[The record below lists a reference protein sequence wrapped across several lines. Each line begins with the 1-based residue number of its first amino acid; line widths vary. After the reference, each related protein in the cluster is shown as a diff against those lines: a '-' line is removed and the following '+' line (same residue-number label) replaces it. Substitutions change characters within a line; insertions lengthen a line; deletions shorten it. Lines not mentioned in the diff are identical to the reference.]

1 MWISGLCI
9 ATVSVSHCVQARRRY
24 KSRHF
29 PRITH
34 TAAIHPPVLLNLS
47 VATPGDSSAEILPM
61 QIPHP
66 SLQASVGLGL
76 RRGLMKDLQAARTG
90 DFDFLEVAP
99 ENWIGV
105 GGAHGAALRELAERY
120 PLSCHGLSLSLGGST
135 PLDVGFLREV
145 RTFLDQHKVPL
156 YSEHLSYCSDDG
168 HLYDLLPLPFTEEAV
183 HHVAARIR
191 QAQDILG
198 RRLAVENVSYYAAPR
213 QDMDE
218 VTFTN
223 AVLREADC
231 DLLLDVNNV
240 YVNSINHGF
249 DPQTFLAAIEPGRVV
264 GMHVAGHFDESD
276 TLKIDTHG
284 ASVKPVVW
292 SLLADAYARFGAQPT
307 LLERDFNFPAFSE
320 LVAELQTIRRLQ
332 IEGGPR
338 G

>member
-1 MWISGLCI
+1 MQ
-9 ATVSVSHCVQARRRY
+9 TPHVSRQ
-24 KSRHF
+24 
-29 PRITH
+29 P
-34 TAAIHPPVLLNLS
+34 
-47 VATPGDSSAEILPM
+47 
-61 QIPHP
+61 
-66 SLQASVGLGL
+66 SVGLGL
-76 RRGLMKDLQAARTG
+76 RRGLLKDLQAAPAG

-105 GGAHGAALRELAERY
+105 GGAHGAALRDLAERY
-120 PLSCHGLSLSLGGST
+120 PLSCHGLSLSLGGPA
-135 PLDVGFLREV
+135 PLDCGFLQEV
-145 RTFLDQHKVPL
+145 RVFLDHHRVEH

-191 QAQDILG
+191 QSQDILG
-198 RRLAVENVSYYAAPR
+198 RRLAVENVSNYAAPR

-240 YVNSINHGF
+240 YVNAINHGF
-249 DPQTFLAAIEPGRVV
+249 DPQDFLARIEPGRVV

-276 TLKIDTHG
+276 SLKIDTHG
-284 ASVKPVVW
+284 ASVKPQVW
-292 SLLADAYARFGAQPT
+292 SLLAEAYARFGAQPT
-307 LLERDFNFPAFSE
+307 LLERDFNFPAFAE

-332 IEGGPR
+332 GEGVQR

>member
-1 MWISGLCI
+1 MQ
-9 ATVSVSHCVQARRRY
+9 TPHVSRQ
-24 KSRHF
+24 
-29 PRITH
+29 P
-34 TAAIHPPVLLNLS
+34 
-47 VATPGDSSAEILPM
+47 
-61 QIPHP
+61 
-66 SLQASVGLGL
+66 SVGLGL
-76 RRGLMKDLQAARTG
+76 RRGLLKDLQAAPAG

-120 PLSCHGLSLSLGGST
+120 PLSCHGLSLSLGGPA
-135 PLDVGFLREV
+135 PLDSGFLQEV
-145 RTFLDQHKVPL
+145 RGFLDHHRVEH
-156 YSEHLSYCSDDG
+156 YSEHLSYCNDDG

-183 HHVAARIR
+183 HYVAARIR
-191 QAQDILG
+191 QSQDILG

-240 YVNSINHGF
+240 YVNAINHGF
-249 DPQTFLAAIEPGRVV
+249 DPQDFLARIEPGRVV

-276 TLKIDTHG
+276 SLKIDTHG
-284 ASVKPVVW
+284 ASVKPQVW
-292 SLLADAYARFGAQPT
+292 SLLAEAYARFGAQPT
-307 LLERDFNFPAFSE
+307 LLERDFNFPAFAE

-332 IEGGPR
+332 GEGVQR

>member
-1 MWISGLCI
+1 MHTLPS
-9 ATVSVSHCVQARRRY
+9 
-24 KSRHF
+24 SR
-29 PRITH
+29 
-34 TAAIHPPVLLNLS
+34 PP
-47 VATPGDSSAEILPM
+47 
-61 QIPHP
+61 
-66 SLQASVGLGL
+66 SVGLGL
-76 RRGLMKDLQAARTG
+76 RRGLLKDLQAARTG

-120 PLSCHGLSLSLGGST
+120 PLSCHGLSLSLGGFA
-135 PLDVGFLREV
+135 PLDVEFLQEV
-145 RTFLDQHKVPL
+145 RVFLDRYNVPL

-213 QDMDE
+213 QDLDE

-240 YVNSINHGF
+240 YVNAINHGF
-249 DPQTFLAAIEPGRVV
+249 DAQTFLAGLEPGRVV
-264 GMHVAGHFDESD
+264 GMHVAGYFDESD

-284 ASVKPVVW
+284 ASVKPQVW
-292 SLLADAYARFGAQPT
+292 ALLAEAYARFGAQPT

-320 LVAELQTIRRLQ
+320 LIAELQTIRHFQ
-332 IEGGPR
+332 AGGRHR

>member
-1 MWISGLCI
+1 MQ
-9 ATVSVSHCVQARRRY
+9 TPHVSRQ
-24 KSRHF
+24 
-29 PRITH
+29 P
-34 TAAIHPPVLLNLS
+34 
-47 VATPGDSSAEILPM
+47 
-61 QIPHP
+61 
-66 SLQASVGLGL
+66 SVGLGL
-76 RRGLMKDLQAARTG
+76 RRGLLKDLQAAPAG

-120 PLSCHGLSLSLGGST
+120 PLSCHGLSLSLGGPA
-135 PLDVGFLREV
+135 PLDCSLLQEV
-145 RTFLDQHKVPL
+145 RVFLDHHRVGH

-191 QAQDILG
+191 QSQDILG

-240 YVNSINHGF
+240 YVNAINHGF
-249 DPQTFLAAIEPGRVV
+249 DPQAFLARIEPGRVV

-276 TLKIDTHG
+276 SLKIDTHG
-284 ASVKPVVW
+284 ASVKPQVW
-292 SLLADAYARFGAQPT
+292 SLLAEAYARFGAQPT
-307 LLERDFNFPAFSE
+307 LLERDFNFPAFAE

-332 IEGGPR
+332 GEGAQR

>member
-1 MWISGLCI
+1 MQ
-9 ATVSVSHCVQARRRY
+9 TPHVSRQ
-24 KSRHF
+24 
-29 PRITH
+29 P
-34 TAAIHPPVLLNLS
+34 
-47 VATPGDSSAEILPM
+47 
-61 QIPHP
+61 
-66 SLQASVGLGL
+66 SVGLGL
-76 RRGLMKDLQAARTG
+76 RRGLLKDLQAAPAG

-105 GGAHGAALRELAERY
+105 GGAHGAALRDLAERY
-120 PLSCHGLSLSLGGST
+120 PLSCHGLSLSLGGPA
-135 PLDVGFLREV
+135 PLDCGFLQEV
-145 RTFLDQHKVPL
+145 RVFLDHHRVEH

-183 HHVAARIR
+183 HYVAARIR
-191 QAQDILG
+191 QSQDILG

-240 YVNSINHGF
+240 YVNAINHGF
-249 DPQTFLAAIEPGRVV
+249 DPRDFLARIEPGRVV

-276 TLKIDTHG
+276 SLKIDTHG
-284 ASVKPVVW
+284 ASVKPQVW
-292 SLLADAYARFGAQPT
+292 SLLAEAYARFGAQPT
-307 LLERDFNFPAFSE
+307 LLERDFNFPAFAE
-320 LVAELQTIRRLQ
+320 LLAELQTIRRLQ
-332 IEGGPR
+332 GEGAQR

>member
-1 MWISGLCI
+1 MQ
-9 ATVSVSHCVQARRRY
+9 TPHVSRQ
-24 KSRHF
+24 
-29 PRITH
+29 P
-34 TAAIHPPVLLNLS
+34 
-47 VATPGDSSAEILPM
+47 
-61 QIPHP
+61 
-66 SLQASVGLGL
+66 SVGLGL
-76 RRGLMKDLQAARTG
+76 RRGLLKDLQAAPTG

-120 PLSCHGLSLSLGGST
+120 PLSCHGLSLSLGGPA
-135 PLDVGFLREV
+135 PLDCSFLQEV
-145 RTFLDQHKVPL
+145 RVFLDHHRVGH

-191 QAQDILG
+191 QSQDILG

-240 YVNSINHGF
+240 YVNAINHGF
-249 DPQTFLAAIEPGRVV
+249 DPQAFLARIEPGRVV

-276 TLKIDTHG
+276 SLKIDTHG
-284 ASVKPVVW
+284 ASVKPQVW
-292 SLLADAYARFGAQPT
+292 SLLAEAYARFGAHPT
-307 LLERDFNFPAFSE
+307 LLERDFNFPAFAE
-320 LVAELQTIRRLQ
+320 LLAELQTIRRLQ
-332 IEGGPR
+332 GEGAQR

>member
-1 MWISGLCI
+1 MQ
-9 ATVSVSHCVQARRRY
+9 TPHVSRQ
-24 KSRHF
+24 
-29 PRITH
+29 P
-34 TAAIHPPVLLNLS
+34 
-47 VATPGDSSAEILPM
+47 
-61 QIPHP
+61 
-66 SLQASVGLGL
+66 SVGLGL
-76 RRGLMKDLQAARTG
+76 RRGLLKDLQGAATG

-105 GGAHGAALRELAERY
+105 GGAHGAALHELAELY
-120 PLSCHGLSLSLGGST
+120 PLSCHGLSLSLGGPA
-135 PLDVGFLREV
+135 PLDCGFLQEV
-145 RTFLDQHKVPL
+145 RVFLDHHRVEH

-191 QAQDILG
+191 QSQDILG

-240 YVNSINHGF
+240 YVNAINHGF
-249 DPQTFLAAIEPGRVV
+249 DPRDFLARIEPGRVV

-276 TLKIDTHG
+276 SLKIDTHG
-284 ASVKPVVW
+284 ASVKPQVW
-292 SLLADAYARFGAQPT
+292 SLLAEAYARFGAQPT
-307 LLERDFNFPAFSE
+307 LLERDFNFPAFAE

-332 IEGGPR
+332 GEGVQR